1 MSRILVLTLIGDDRP
16 GLVEQLSSVITA
28 HRGNWLES
36 SMTQLAGKFAGVLK
50 IDVPAEQAEPLERA
64 LAQISALRLTVEC
77 SMSSR
82 EVEAPAHRHRR
93 LAFSLVGHDRL
104 GIVREVSQV
113 FTRHGVNVEKLV
125 THTSSAPMS
134 SETLFHAEAEL
145 KADEHLDAAALKAD
159 LERLSNDLIADI
171 NLDELVDEKP

>member
-16 GLVEQLSSVITA
+16 GLVEQLSSLITA
-28 HRGNWLES
+28 HQGNWLES
-36 SMTQLAGKFAGVLK
+36 SMAQLAGKFAGVLK
-50 IDVPAEQAEPLERA
+50 IGVPPGQAEPLERA
-64 LAQISALRLTVEC
+64 LAQISSLRVAVEC
-77 SMSSR
+77 SMDPA
-82 EVEAPAHRHRR
+82 EVEAPAHRHRH
-93 LAFSLVGHDRL
+93 LTFSLVGHDRI

-125 THTSSAPMS
+125 TRTSSAPMS

-145 KADEHLDAAALKAD
+145 KAGENLDAAALKAD

-171 NLDELVDEKP
+171 NLDELVDEKR

>member
-1 MSRILVLTLIGDDRP
+1 VSRLLVLTLIGDDRP

-28 HRGNWLES
+28 HQGNWLES
-36 SMTQLAGKFAGVLK
+36 SMAQLAGKFAGVLK
-50 IDVPAEQAEPLERA
+50 VSVPPEQAEALEAA
-64 LAQISALRLTVEC
+64 LSKLSALRVMVEC
-77 SMSSR
+77 SMDAAA
-82 EVEAPAHRHRR
+82 APVHRHRR
-93 LAFSLVGHDRL
+93 LAFSLVGHDRI

-113 FTRHGVNVEKLV
+113 FARHGVNVEKLV

-145 KADEHLDAAALKAD
+145 TADERVDAQALKAD

-171 NLDELVDEKP
+171 NLDEQIG